1 MAGATPVDHLSRSGI
16 LWIGFQMNR
25 VSTKPQEL
33 TNSSSIIY
41 RPGTADDSYTVFKI
55 FEDTYADLNRRMGST
70 EPTSTADPEALARM
84 WAERR
89 SLYEHLA
96 RTAEHFWLAERDGEP
111 IGFARSVH
119 RDGVRQL
126 TEYFVLPD
134 TQSAGVGREL
144 LQRVFPQDGARRH
157 SIIATTDMRAQAR
170 YLKAGVYPRFPLYY
184 FWRKPEQVPVVSDL
198 SFEPLTASTNTLAI
212 LADLDQQVLG
222 YRRDVDHRW
231 LTSDRR
237 GYLYYR
243 DTTPVGY
250 GYTGLRNGP
259 FALLESSDFPA
270 VLAQAESAA
279 AQHGRD
285 HFGVEVP
292 MVNRSAVDYLLARG
306 YRMDSFIAI
315 LMSNRPF
322 GNFEHYINTS
332 PPFFL

>member
-1 MAGATPVDHLSRSGI
+1 MTS
-16 LWIGFQMNR
+16 
-25 VSTKPQEL
+25 VSTKPQES
-33 TNSSSIIY
+33 TSSSSITY
-41 RPGTADDSYTVFKI
+41 RAGTLDDSYTVFKI

-70 EPTSTADPEALARM
+70 EPTSAADPQALARM

-96 RTAEHFWLAERDGEP
+96 HTAEHFWLAERDGEA
-111 IGFARSVH
+111 IGFARSIN

-144 LQRVFPQDGARRH
+144 LQRVFPGEGARRH
-157 SIIATTDMRAQAR
+157 SIISTTDMRAQAR
-170 YLKAGVYPRFPLYY
+170 YLKAGVYPRLPLYY
-184 FWRKPEQVPVVSDL
+184 FWRKPGEISVVSDL
-198 SFEPLTASTNTLAI
+198 EIEPLAVSPDTLAI
-212 LADLDQQVLG
+212 LGDIDQQVLG
-222 YRRDVDHRW
+222 YRRDVDHEW
-231 LTSDRR
+231 LGSDRQ

-243 DTTPVGY
+243 DATPVGY

-259 FALLESSDFPA
+259 FALLETSDFPA
-270 VLAQAESAA
+270 VLAHAESVA
-279 AQHGRD
+279 AQSGRD

-292 MVNRSAVDYLLARG
+292 MVNKSAIDDLLARG

-315 LMSNRPF
+315 LMNDRPF
-322 GNFEHYINTS
+322 GHFEHYINTS